1 MVCCG
6 VVVLMWWG
14 VVCCVCLGVRV
25 CVTVCLV
32 QIVCCILPL
41 CPFPTVSLQFGLKTS
56 DVLLFDRVFS
66 VGRECC
72 RVADCSCAAD
82 CWVFN
87 IDPSCV
93 SYGNEPISSAGICLW
108 IHHGLTLVNIPV
120 AMNSAG
126 VVTDKDETN
135 RVFRQS
141 GKLMKCE
148 IL

>member
-1 MVCCG
+1 MWSCG
-6 VVVLMWWG
+6 VDVVGCG
-14 VVCCVCLGVRV
+14 VLCVSRCARV
-25 CVTVCLV
+25 CHCVCLV

-72 RVADCSCAAD
+72 RVADWSCAAD

-93 SYGNEPISSAGICLW
+93 SHGNEPISSASICLR
-108 IHHGLTLVNIPV
+108 IHHGLTLVNTPV

-126 VVTDKDETN
+126 VVTDKVETY
-135 RVFRQS
+135 RVFRQ
-141 GKLMKCE
+141 E
-148 IL
+148 EN